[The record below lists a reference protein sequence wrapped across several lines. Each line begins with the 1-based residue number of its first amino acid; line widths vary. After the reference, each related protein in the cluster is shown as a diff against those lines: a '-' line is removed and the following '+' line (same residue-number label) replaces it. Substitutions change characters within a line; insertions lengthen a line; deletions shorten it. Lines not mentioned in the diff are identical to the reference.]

1 MKKKSILVLFFLF
14 SLNFSGSAK
23 ANYWLI
29 IGTYRQGPGGRP
41 EVSGITSPSL
51 HSIPMKDLDINFPL
65 DNFEKLI
72 IDIGWES
79 LDDWFKF
86 WNNKRN
92 ILSIDQYWNNKV
104 NDDWIW
110 GLALPLLSQAYKFQN
125 NFSDRKII
133 GISALPGTGK
143 TTLGK
148 WLEAISLKL
157 NFKIAVI
164 SIDDFY
170 LPSNEMKLAI
180 QNNPWNVSR
189 GFPGSHSVKLM
200 HEKLLN
206 WKKNGEL
213 NVPVFDKSLR
223 NGLGDRSQWRLDN
236 PDLLILEGWFLGIKP
251 YSIDINDRPINTTDL
266 SLHESSY
273 VLKIQN
279 NLKEYLDI
287 WTLIDNIWHLKP
299 LKIEYMN
306 IWKTNQEKEMFLQK
320 GNALLDEKLSNFLRM
335 LNVSIPHESF
345 DVIKSYALLL
355 IDQERN
361 LVEAGLICRIVCI
374 SFFSVIFYTFFL
386 TLNGV

>member
-1 MKKKSILVLFFLF
+1 M
-14 SLNFSGSAK
+14 
-23 ANYWLI
+23 
-29 IGTYRQGPGGRP
+29 
-41 EVSGITSPSL
+41 
-51 HSIPMKDLDINFPL
+51 
-65 DNFEKLI
+65 
-72 IDIGWES
+72 
-79 LDDWFKF
+79 
-86 WNNKRN
+86 
-92 ILSIDQYWNNKV
+92 
-104 NDDWIW
+104 
-110 GLALPLLSQAYKFQN
+110 ALPLLSQAYKFQN

-148 WLEAISLKL
+148 WLEAISLKF

-206 WKKNGEL
+206 WKINGEL

-223 NGLGDRSQWRLDN
+223 NGLGDRSHWRLDN

-251 YSIDINDRPINTTDL
+251 HSIDITDRPINTTNL
-266 SLHESSY
+266 SLNESSY

-279 NLKEYLDI
+279 NLNEYLDI

-320 GNALLDEKLSNFLRM
+320 GNALQDKKLSNFLRM
-335 LNVSIPHESF
+335 LNVSIPHKSF
-345 DVIKSYALLL
+345 DIIKSYALLL

-361 LVEAGLICRIVCI
+361 LVEAGLN
-374 SFFSVIFYTFFL
+374 L
-386 TLNGV
+386 

>member
-1 MKKKSILVLFFLF
+1 MRD
-14 SLNFSGSAK
+14 LN
-23 ANYWLI
+23 
-29 IGTYRQGPGGRP
+29 
-41 EVSGITSPSL
+41 
-51 HSIPMKDLDINFPL
+51 INFPL
-65 DNFEKLI
+65 EEFEKLI
-72 IDIGWES
+72 VDIGWES
-79 LDDWFKF
+79 LDKWFDF
-86 WNNKRN
+86 WNNQKN

-110 GLALPLLSQAYKFQN
+110 GLALPLLSQAYKFKN

-148 WLEAISLKL
+148 WLETISLKL

-180 QNNPWNVSR
+180 KNNPWNVSR

-206 WKKNGEL
+206 WKINGEL

-223 NGLGDRSQWRLDN
+223 NGLGDRSHWRSEN

-251 YSIDINDRPINTTDL
+251 FSTDSNEHFINALDL
-266 SLHESSY
+266 SSHEVSY
-273 VLKIQN
+273 RLKIQN
-279 NLKEYLDI
+279 NLIEYLDV
-287 WTLIDNIWHLKP
+287 WSLIDNIWHLKP
-299 LKIEYMN
+299 LNFEYMN
-306 IWKTNQEKEMFLQK
+306 LWKSNQEKEMLQQR
-320 GNALLDEKLSNFLRM
+320 GNALRDEKLSNFLRM

-345 DVIKSYALLL
+345 DYIKSYALLL
-355 IDQERN
+355 IDQERK
-361 LVEAGLICRIVCI
+361 LVKAC
-374 SFFSVIFYTFFL
+374 
-386 TLNGV
+386 LNR

>member
-1 MKKKSILVLFFLF
+1 M
-14 SLNFSGSAK
+14 N
-23 ANYWLI
+23 
-29 IGTYRQGPGGRP
+29 
-41 EVSGITSPSL
+41 
-51 HSIPMKDLDINFPL
+51 DLDINFPL

-79 LDDWFKF
+79 LDDWFNF
-86 WNNKRN
+86 WNNQKD
-92 ILSIDQYWNNKV
+92 ILSINQYWNNKV

-170 LPSNEMKLAI
+170 LPSDEMKLAI
-180 QNNPWNVSR
+180 KNNPWNVSR

-200 HEKLLN
+200 YEKLLN

-223 NGLGDRSQWRLDN
+223 NGLGDRSYWRLDN
-236 PDLLILEGWFLGIKP
+236 PDLLIIEGWFLGIEP
-251 YSIDINDRPINTTDL
+251 LSSDSNSQYTNSVEL

-273 VLKIQN
+273 ISNIQN
-279 NLKEYLDI
+279 NLEKYLDV
-287 WTLIDNIWHLKP
+287 WSLIDNIWHLKP
-299 LKIEYMN
+299 LKFEYMN

-320 GNALLDEKLSNFLRM
+320 GNALKDDNLSNFLRM
-335 LNVSIPHESF
+335 LNVSIPQKSF
-345 DVIKSYALLL
+345 DFINSYASLL
-355 IDQERN
+355 IDQQRN
-361 LVEAGLICRIVCI
+361 LVEAR
-374 SFFSVIFYTFFL
+374 
-386 TLNGV
+386 LN